1 MKDMELID
9 IKKIKDLVYWKN
21 FLSRFFVLL
30 FGVTLLALN
39 YNLFLVPNS
48 LVIGGTSGL
57 AIIFQKLWGLNP
69 QIFLYIASIILIII
83 SFIFL
88 GKEETMKSII
98 GSILYPIMVS
108 VTLPIAEYL
117 KNYVTF
123 DSFLVIVLLA
133 GLISGLSNGIV
144 YKTGFTTGGSD
155 ILMKIIN
162 KYARIPEGK
171 SVLYT
176 NIVIILA
183 GGFIFGIN
191 KMIYAIIVLYISSSL
206 VDRILIGISNSK
218 LFFIYTKETES
229 VKKFIIEDLKSGVTM
244 LDTKGG
250 YRKEKG
256 YLLMCVVP
264 TPDYYY
270 FKESVLAIDPHAF
283 FVINDCYEV
292 HGGVKRSN
300 LPFNS

>member
-1 MKDMELID
+1 MDFID
-9 IKKIKDLVYWKN
+9 LNKIKDFVYWKH
-21 FLSRFFVLL
+21 FLSRFITLL

-57 AIIFQKLWGLNP
+57 AIIFQEIFGLDP
-69 QIFLYIASIILIII
+69 QIFLYIASALLIIV

-88 GKEETMKSII
+88 GKDETAKTIL
-98 GSILYPIMVS
+98 GSFLYPFMVS
-108 VTLPIAEYL
+108 LTAPIATYL
-117 KNYVTF
+117 KTYLTF
-123 DSFLVIVLLA
+123 DSFLVIVLIA
-133 GLISGLSNGIV
+133 GLLSGLSNGII

-162 KYARIPEGK
+162 KYARVPEGK

-176 NIVIILA
+176 NILIILA

-191 KMIYAIIVLYISSSL
+191 KMIYAIIILFISSSL

-218 LFFIYTKETES
+218 LFFIYTKETEK
-229 VKKFIIEDLKSGVTM
+229 VKDFILKDLKSGVTM

-250 YRKEKG
+250 YRSKKG

-264 TPDYYY
+264 TSDYYY
-270 FKESVLAIDPHAF
+270 FKESVLAIDPDAF

>member
-1 MKDMELID
+1 MELLD
-9 IKKIKDLVYWKN
+9 LKKIKDIVYWKN
-21 FLSRFFVLL
+21 FLTRFIVLL
-30 FGVTLLALN
+30 FGVTILALN

-57 AIIFQKLWGLNP
+57 AIIIQKIWGLNP
-69 QIFLYIASIILIII
+69 QIFLYITSIVLLII
-83 SFIFL
+83 SFVFL
-88 GKEETMKSII
+88 GKEETGKNIL
-98 GSILYPIMVS
+98 GSILYPFMVS
-108 VTLPIAEYL
+108 LTTPIAEYL
-117 KNYVTF
+117 KEYVTF
-123 DSFLVIVLLA
+123 DSFLVLILIA
-133 GLISGLSNGIV
+133 GLLSGLANGII
-144 YKTGFTTGGSD
+144 YKVGFTTGGSD

-162 KYARIPEGK
+162 KYGRIPEGK

-176 NIVIILA
+176 NIIIILA

-191 KMIYAIIVLYISSSL
+191 KMVYAIIILYISSSL

-218 LFFIYTKETES
+218 LFFIYTKETEK
-229 VKKFIIEDLKSGVTM
+229 VKKFIIDDLKSGVTM

-250 YRKEKG
+250 FRNEKG

-270 FKESVLAIDPHAF
+270 FKESVLALDPNAF

>member
-1 MKDMELID
+1 MELID
-9 IKKIKDLVYWKN
+9 LNKIKDVVYWKN
-21 FLSRFFVLL
+21 FFLRFIILL
-30 FGVTLLALN
+30 VGVTLLALN
-39 YNLFLVPNS
+39 YNLFLVPNN

-57 AIIFQKLWGLNP
+57 AIIFQELFSLNP
-69 QIFLYIASIILIII
+69 QVFLYIVSAVLIII

-88 GKEETMKSII
+88 GKEETTKTIL
-98 GSILYPIMVS
+98 GSFLYPFMVS
-108 VTLPIAEYL
+108 LTTPIAEYL
-117 KNYVTF
+117 KEYFTF
-123 DSFLVIVLLA
+123 DSFLIIALIA
-133 GLISGLSNGIV
+133 GLLSGLSNGII
-144 YKTGFTTGGSD
+144 YKAGFTTGGSD

-176 NIVIILA
+176 NILIILA

-191 KMIYAIIVLYISSSL
+191 KMIYAIIILYISSSL

-218 LFFIYTKETES
+218 LFFIYTKETEQ
-229 VKKFIIEDLKSGVTM
+229 VKEFILKDLKSGVTM
-244 LDTKGG
+244 LDTLGG

-264 TPDYYY
+264 TSDYYY
-270 FKESVLAIDPHAF
+270 FKESVLAIDKEAF
-283 FVINDCYEV
+283 FIINDCYEV
-292 HGGVKRSN
+292 HGGVKRTN

>member
-1 MKDMELID
+1 MDFID
-9 IKKIKDLVYWKN
+9 LNKIKDFVYWKN
-21 FLSRFFVLL
+21 FLSRFITLL

-57 AIIFQKLWGLNP
+57 AIIFQEIFGLDP
-69 QIFLYIASIILIII
+69 QIFLYIASVVLIIV

-88 GKEETMKSII
+88 GKDETTKTIL
-98 GSILYPIMVS
+98 GSFLYPFMVS
-108 VTLPIAEYL
+108 LTAPIATYL
-117 KNYVTF
+117 KTYLTF
-123 DSFLVIVLLA
+123 DSFLVIVLIA
-133 GLISGLSNGIV
+133 GLLSGLSNGII

-176 NIVIILA
+176 NILIILA
-183 GGFIFGIN
+183 GGFVFGIN
-191 KMIYAIIVLYISSSL
+191 KMIYAIIILFISSSL

-218 LFFIYTKETES
+218 LFFIYTKETEK
-229 VKKFIIEDLKSGVTM
+229 VKDFILKDLKSGVTM

-250 YRKEKG
+250 YRSKKG

-264 TPDYYY
+264 TSDYYY
-270 FKESVLAIDPHAF
+270 FKESVLAIDPDAF